1 MARLSIE
8 MRAIR
13 ILSRYIYAIRKWV
26 ARGRVQAD
34 WQIYSLGQI
43 IHFSIFDL
51 SLANFTRLS
60 VGAGI
65 VGRFL
70 VKIFFFFFSFEDWWT
85 RAFHEYGMDIMGMM
99 WWINT
104 ELNAGNLIWKI
115 EGRLPENTFIDLILL
130 ARNILDDKNIIEKR
144 RFMAD

>member
-1 MARLSIE
+1 
-8 MRAIR
+8 
-13 ILSRYIYAIRKWV
+13 
-26 ARGRVQAD
+26 
-34 WQIYSLGQI
+34 
-43 IHFSIFDL
+43 
-51 SLANFTRLS
+51 
-60 VGAGI
+60 
-65 VGRFL
+65 
-70 VKIFFFFFSFEDWWT
+70 
-85 RAFHEYGMDIMGMM
+85 MDIMGMM